1 LPAVKTII
9 KTKEIIEYFIIQPKR
24 QTSILN
30 LAESLNK
37 IKTTIKKSEIYF
49 FSSTERKSQSEDTV
63 KLFTKSLNALTLL
76 ITAVIFKMKAI
87 VVNIS
92 FNRQKFVNKSG
103 IKLNL
108 AFK

>member
-1 LPAVKTII
+1 M
-9 KTKEIIEYFIIQPKR
+9 QPKR

-37 IKTTIKKSEIYF
+37 IKISIKKSEVHF
-49 FSSTERKSQSEDTV
+49 FSSTERKSQNKDTV
-63 KLFTKSLNALTLL
+63 KLLTKSLNALTLP
-76 ITAVIFKMKAI
+76 ITAIISKMKTI

-92 FNRQKFVNKSG
+92 FNRQRFINKSG
-103 IKLNL
+103 IRLNP